1 MDSHAAVEVSLEGQ
15 TCVRVCFHACACC
28 MHGHEREGTF
38 GVLLI
43 HGGDR
48 TAVNRA
54 ENMAHIRDC
63 LSPPVLL
70 SQCHRAVPSTSSVL
84 CHQPISLLCVELSYF
99 CNSQWRICCTLLM
112 EIPFFFFFS
121 PPESQFPLGFIW
133 VLHSCVCGGF
143 LIATDTMCFLLQ
155 STRSQLYVSVHHPIV
170 WISGIQ
176 IYSISSDRWSVF
188 LNPFVFIQCIHLV
201 EGPLRESLESRRNI
215 LEVI

>member
-54 ENMAHIRDC
+54 ENMAYIRDC

-112 EIPFFFFFS
+112 EIPFFFLFFFF
-121 PPESQFPLGFIW
+121 PESQFPLGFI
-133 VLHSCVCGGF
+133 
-143 LIATDTMCFLLQ
+143 
-155 STRSQLYVSVHHPIV
+155 
-170 WISGIQ
+170 
-176 IYSISSDRWSVF
+176 
-188 LNPFVFIQCIHLV
+188 
-201 EGPLRESLESRRNI
+201 
-215 LEVI
+215 